1 MVQNISEKG
10 VEGSED
16 GDMDEDGES
25 GENEVVGLA
34 KRCLEL
40 LGVSGTGKSLVE
52 G

>member
-1 MVQNISEKG
+1 MVQTISEKG
-10 VEGSED
+10 IESD
-16 GDMDEDGES
+16 DDADTDEEN

>member
-1 MVQNISEKG
+1 MVQTISEKG
-10 VEGSED
+10 IESD
-16 GDMDEDGES
+16 DDADTDEES

-40 LGVSGTGKSLVE
+40 LGMPGTGKSLVE